1 MSKKSFGL
9 QTLDQKL
16 SYLLKPIFSGNKKE
30 FVLVNNLTKNWEEII
45 GKKYAKFCYAK
56 SVVFSKDKTI
66 GGKLTIAAHNASVG
80 YFLQNS
86 SELIIERIASF
97 YGFKSITKII
107 IKQEPKDF
115 DRKVEIVELDAKGE
129 EFLQETIS
137 GVEDEE
143 LAKTLQKLGRMIF
156 KK

>member
-1 MSKKSFGL
+1 
-9 QTLDQKL
+9 
-16 SYLLKPIFSGNKKE
+16 
-30 FVLVNNLTKNWEEII
+30 LVNNLTKNWEEII

-115 DRKVEIVELDAKGE
+115 DRKVEIVELDVKGE